1 MTELHWPLPPE
12 EYEALLLRAR
22 IERSRV
28 INLALRTLFAT
39 SARWLRRTGAAALHP
54 CVARGRR
61 DDARPA
67 ALGATSPAL
76 TKPVRSPIPMGSVG
90 S

>member
-1 MTELHWPLPPE
+1 MTDLHWPLPPE

-28 INLALRTLFAT
+28 INLALRTLFAA

-54 CVARGRR
+54 SSWRAGGGMTPGPQRLAQHRR
-61 DDARPA
+61 P
-67 ALGATSPAL
+67 
-76 TKPVRSPIPMGSVG
+76 
-90 S
+90 